1 MILLMTTDISNIDY
15 DKYITESVADEDDY
29 NAHIIVLKLL
39 LKRYIYFLFLLQW
52 HGFTTQPTGACHSS
66 CQISKR

>member
-39 LKRYIYFLFLLQW
+39 LKRYIYFFIFAAMTRL
-52 HGFTTQPTGACHSS
+52 HYTTDRGVS
-66 CQISKR
+66 